1 MNLNA
6 LSVHEAQDLLRQ
18 GEITSLQLTEAALA
32 QIEAV
37 DESIHAYVTVTPEK
51 ARAQAQA
58 ADERLTHGGN
68 AAPPLT
74 GHPSRHQRRREYQG
88 RPHHLLIA
96 YVGELHSSVRRYRHG
111 EA

>member
-6 LSVHEAQDLLRQ
+6 LTVHEAQDLLRQ

-58 ADERLTHGGN
+58 ADERLSARRRRRT
-68 AAPPLT
+68 AANR
-74 GHPSRHQRRREYQG
+74 HPSRH
-88 RPHHLLIA
+88 
-96 YVGELHSSVRRYRHG
+96 
-111 EA
+111 